1 MIAIVQTPS
10 TVPSTRQSK
19 TPGEYDHFR
28 RILKTRQRFPSSADC
43 KFRKS
48 VSSPLKKQ
56 SANQPTEKRV
66 LLTLQDRPKT
76 QADLPERPPE
86 YYNLFNLPY
95 KNYKYQKP
103 PGQINVAEYLEGTY
117 KLGKTIGIWDKNTLH
132 KKLNVNNLQIKRSNY
147 TSDHLIKARKPQG
160 PSSCLETIYIAKL
173 QLDNEQT
180 QEGLV
185 KMKAMEDTLKQ
196 DIQRY
201 LVEGSSTQ
209 LQIKFPSQS
218 YILNRWTRQ
227 SIGQEP
233 PQCSKCELIPKFS
246 FQKNQV
252 NNSVESLR
260 RSMIQFQA
268 QETSS
273 QITELPQQMKFY
285 KFDPKINSFWHL
297 YKTKGMTI
305 ESLKEGFQILKK
317 PIIGDRLLLSF
328 DLTPIN
334 NEERVSYKQFCYFV
348 RVFIYKKASL
358 KEMIDS
364 VLNFYDP
371 ERQYRVTNREFINI
385 NRILCEQFMEKHP
398 TVKPIYQELIQNFKL
413 SKVINDENDAYFDQ
427 KAFKHVFISN
437 QMHIQDIIELI
448 SDE

>member
-10 TVPSTRQSK
+10 TVHSNRQSK
-19 TPGEYDHFR
+19 TPGEYNHFR
-28 RILKTRQRFPSSADC
+28 RILKTRQRFPSSSDC
-43 KFRKS
+43 KLRKS
-48 VSSPLKKQ
+48 ESSPIKKQ
-56 SANQPTEKRV
+56 SANQTIEKKV

-76 QADLPERPPE
+76 QADIPERPPE

-95 KNYKYQKP
+95 KNYKYQRP
-103 PGQINVAEYLEGTY
+103 PGQINVEEYLEGTY
-117 KLGKTIGIWDKNTLH
+117 KLGKIIGIWDKNILH

-173 QLDNEQT
+173 QLENEQS
-180 QEGLV
+180 QETLI
-185 KMKAMEDTLKQ
+185 KMKSMEDTLKQ
-196 DIQRY
+196 DIQKY
-201 LVEGSSTQ
+201 IVEGSTNP
-209 LQIKFPSQS
+209 LQIKFPSQQ

-233 PQCSKCELIPKFS
+233 SQCSKCELIPKFT

-252 NNSVESLR
+252 NNSVESLK
-260 RSMIQFQA
+260 RSMIQFQS
-268 QETSS
+268 QDNSS
-273 QITELPQQMKFY
+273 QITELPQPMKFY
-285 KFDPKINSFWHL
+285 KFDPKINSFLHL

-305 ESLKEGFQILKK
+305 LSLKENFKCLKK

-328 DLTPIN
+328 DLSPFN
-334 NEERVSYKQFCYFV
+334 NDDRVSYKQFCHFI
-348 RVFIYKKASL
+348 RVFINKKANL

-371 ERQYRVTNREFINI
+371 DKQLKVTNREFINI
-385 NRILCEQFMEKHP
+385 NRILCEQFQEKHP
-398 TVKPIYQELIQNFKL
+398 TIKPIYQELIQNFKL
-413 SKVINDENDAYFDQ
+413 SKVISDENDTYFDQ
-427 KAFKHVFISN
+427 QAFKHVFISN